1 MPLAALIA
9 ITILAH
15 SAFNGSRVTI
25 SLYALSLG
33 ASPLTVGFFI
43 SLYSALPMFLGVAA
57 GRMIDRVG
65 MRRPLLVSTAVVV
78 AAVALPGLVPTL
90 YPLYVAAACIGTS
103 FMVFH
108 IAVQHMVGET
118 SSDENRRD
126 NFGWLAL
133 GFATSN
139 FIGPVFS
146 GFSIDLLGHQATF
159 LLLSSLAATSFFLVY
174 RRRNQLRHS
183 PHDVTPP
190 ANGGAMEL
198 LRIAEL
204 RRVFICTGLLA
215 SAWDLFV
222 FAMPIYGTSI
232 GLSASTIGLIL
243 GSFAAATFLVR
254 LALPWLT
261 RHLRE
266 WTMITITFGV
276 ALAAYALFP
285 LVSSVVLL
293 AAIAFLLGLGLG
305 ATQPS
310 VMSLMYTTAP
320 EGRAGEAMGVRSTV
334 LNVSHTFLPLLFGG
348 AGSALGMGPVFWTMA
363 GLLAVGGRI
372 ADRRR
377 REVALQTPG

>member
-1 MPLAALIA
+1 MPLAALIV

-33 ASPLTVGFFI
+33 ASPLTVGFLI

-65 MRRPLLVSTAVVV
+65 MRGPLMVSTTVLV
-78 AAVALPGLVPTL
+78 AAVALPGIVPTL

-108 IAVQHMVGET
+108 ISVQHMVGE
-118 SSDENRRD
+118 SSKPEDRRN

-146 GFSIDLLGHQATF
+146 GFCIDGLGHQDTF
-159 LLLSSLAATSFFLVY
+159 LLLSGFALAALFLLY
-174 RRRNQLRHS
+174 KRRGEMRHS
-183 PHDVTPP
+183 PHGTTPTHH
-190 ANGGAMEL
+190 GGALEL

-254 LALPWLT
+254 LLLPWLT
-261 RHLRE
+261 RRIRE
-266 WTMITITFGV
+266 WTMIALTF
-276 ALAAYALFP
+276 AIAFTAYVLFP

-293 AAIAFLLGLGLG
+293 SAIAFLLGLGLG

-310 VMSLMYTTAP
+310 VMSLMYATAP

-334 LNVSHTFLPLLFGG
+334 LNVSHTILPLLFGG
-348 AGSALGMGPVFWTMA
+348 AGAALGMSPVFWTMA
-363 GLLAVGGRI
+363 AFLAVGGRI
-372 ADRRR
+372 ADKRR
-377 REVALQTPG
+377 REPAGP